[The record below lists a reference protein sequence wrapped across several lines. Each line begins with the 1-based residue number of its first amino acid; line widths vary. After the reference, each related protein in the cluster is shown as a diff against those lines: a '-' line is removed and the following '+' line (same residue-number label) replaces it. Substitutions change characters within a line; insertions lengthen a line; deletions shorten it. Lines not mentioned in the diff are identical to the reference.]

1 MLMNFNW
8 SNLNISF
15 DYVLNSYAIVHYKS
29 IKFKGVVCYICMCL
43 CICIHTLVMHPRNG
57 YYYIMDFQWFERLYA
72 MLSFTLV
79 FYILTTNYFKNM
91 YTMFLVKS
99 NTCIYIIVYYLRYII
114 KLQKI
119 FVWTWYKIWNK
130 NQKQFH
136 ILIIN
141 GQVYLWYINMD
152 IMTMVKGIRY
162 NVHDIRYGMRL

>member
-1 MLMNFNW
+1 MIW
-8 SNLNISF
+8 EI
-15 DYVLNSYAIVHYKS
+15 VL
-29 IKFKGVVCYICMCL
+29 
-43 CICIHTLVMHPRNG
+43 
-57 YYYIMDFQWFERLYA
+57 
-72 MLSFTLV
+72 MLSFTLA
-79 FYILTTNYFKNM
+79 FYILTTNYFKNT

-141 GQVYLWYINMD
+141 GQVYY
-152 IMTMVKGIRY
+152 GI
-162 NVHDIRYGMRL
+162 